1 MLTIKE
7 AIIVEGRYDKIKLS
21 GIVSAPI
28 IETNGFRVFS
38 DKEKQSLIRQ
48 IAATRGILVLTDS
61 DGAGFVIRNFLKGCV
76 PANQIK
82 HCYIPQIEG
91 KEKRKAQKS
100 KEGLLGVEGVTD
112 EVILRAIRQSG
123 ATVLGTEAAPL
134 PQITKADLCL
144 LGLSGGENA
153 AKNRRALLKYLNLPT
168 YLSANAML
176 TALNCLYS
184 LEELNEL
191 ISKVMNATVP

>member
-1 MLTIKE
+1 MMLAVKE

-21 GIVSAPI
+21 GIVDAPI

-38 DKEKQSLIRQ
+38 DKEKQSLIKQ
-48 IAATRGILVLTDS
+48 IAQKRGILVLTDS
-61 DGAGFVIRNFLKGCV
+61 DGAGFVIRNFLRGIV
-76 PANQIK
+76 PPSQIK
-82 HCYIPQIEG
+82 HCYIPQIAG
-91 KEKRKAQKS
+91 KEKRKAQPG

-112 EVILRAIRQSG
+112 EVIINAIRQSG
-123 ATVLGTEAAPL
+123 ATVLGEKASPRGN
-134 PQITKADLCL
+134 ITKADLCR

-153 AKNRRALLKYLNLPT
+153 AQNRQALLKKLSLPT

-184 LEELNEL
+184 LEELKQL
-191 ISKVMNATVP
+191 L